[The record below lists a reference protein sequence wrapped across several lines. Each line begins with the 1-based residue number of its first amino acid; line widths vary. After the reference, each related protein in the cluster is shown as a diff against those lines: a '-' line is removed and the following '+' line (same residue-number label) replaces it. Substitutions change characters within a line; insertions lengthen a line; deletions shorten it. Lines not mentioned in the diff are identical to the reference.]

1 MKKDVLT
8 SSFLDIRG
16 KLHRIAMRLLQNDE
30 DAKDA
35 VQDTFEKLWSKDE
48 KDEIESNAEARNK
61 LVHVLRNT
69 CIDRLRTNHSIP
81 LESSV
86 TDFEGGYET
95 PTEDMERYERLIV
108 KGLTQTQMHI
118 YNLIAHDCLEYEEVA
133 KRLNMT
139 VEAVRMNMSRARKRI
154 RENIKM
160 IDR

>member
-8 SSFLDIRG
+8 TSYLDIRS
-16 KLHRIAMRLLQNDE
+16 KLHRIAMRFLQNDE

-48 KDEIESNAEARNK
+48 IESKAEARNK

-69 CIDRLRTNHSIP
+69 CIDRLRTNHSVA
-81 LESSV
+81 LESVVIDSK
-86 TDFEGGYET
+86 DGYEI

-108 KGLTQTQMHI
+108 NGLTDMQMRI
-118 YNLIAHDCLEYEEVA
+118 YNLVTHDCLEYEEVA
-133 KRLNMT
+133 KILNMS

-154 RENIKM
+154 RQNIKA

>member
-8 SSFLDIRG
+8 SSFLDIRS

-48 KDEIESNAEARNK
+48 IESDAEARNK

-69 CIDRLRTNHSIP
+69 CIDRLRTNHSVT
-81 LESSV
+81 LESAEA
-86 TDFEGGYET
+86 DFEGGYET
-95 PTEDMERYERLIV
+95 STEDMERYERLIV
-108 KGLTQTQMHI
+108 KGLTDSQMRI
-118 YNLIAHDCLEYEEVA
+118 YNLITHDCLEYEEVA
-133 KRLNMT
+133 RKLDMS

-154 RENIKM
+154 RENVKM

>member
-1 MKKDVLT
+1 MKKDALT
-8 SSFLDIRG
+8 PTFIDIRS

-30 DAKDA
+30 DAEDA
-35 VQDTFEKLWSKDE
+35 VQDTFEKLWSRDK
-48 KDEIESNAEARNK
+48 IESDAEARNK

-69 CIDRLRTNHSIP
+69 CIDRLRAPHTVP
-81 LESSV
+81 LESVGSE
-86 TDFEGGYET
+86 TQYGYET

-108 KGLTQTQMHI
+108 WGLTDMQMRI
-118 YNLIAHDCLEYEEVA
+118 YNLVTHDCLEYEEVA
-133 KRLNMT
+133 RRLDMS

>member
-8 SSFLDIRG
+8 SSFLDIRS

-48 KDEIESNAEARNK
+48 IESNVEARNK

-69 CIDRLRTNHSIP
+69 CIDRLRTRHSVP
-81 LESSV
+81 LESAE

-95 PTEDMERYERLIV
+95 STEDIEWYERLIV
-108 KGLTQTQMHI
+108 KGLTDSQMRI
-118 YNLIAHDCLEYEEVA
+118 YNLITHDCLEYEEVA
-133 KRLNMT
+133 RKLNMS

-154 RENIKM
+154 RENVKM

>member
-8 SSFLDIRG
+8 TSFLDIRS

-35 VQDTFEKLWSKDE
+35 VQDTFEKLWS

-81 LESSV
+81 LECAE
-86 TDFEGGYET
+86 TDFAGGYET
-95 PTEDMERYERLIV
+95 STEDIERYERLIV
-108 KGLTQTQMHI
+108 KGLTDSQMRI
-118 YNLIAHDCLEYEEVA
+118 YNLITHDCLEYEEVA
-133 KRLNMT
+133 RNLNMS

-154 RENIKM
+154 RENVKM

>member
-8 SSFLDIRG
+8 SSFLDIRS

-30 DAKDA
+30 DADDA
-35 VQDTFEKLWSKDE
+35 VQDTFEKLWS

-69 CIDRLRTNHSIP
+69 CIDRLRTNHYVP
-81 LESSV
+81 LETIDTYS
-86 TDFEGGYET
+86 ENCYET

-108 KGLTQTQMHI
+108 KGLTDVQMLI
-118 YNLIAHDCLEYEEVA
+118 YNLITHGCLEYEEVA
-133 KRLNMT
+133 AQLNMT
-139 VEAVRMNMSRARKRI
+139 VEAVRMNMSRARRRI
-154 RENIKM
+154 RENIKI

>member
-1 MKKDVLT
+1 MKKEVLT
-8 SSFLDIRG
+8 SSYLDIRS

-35 VQDTFEKLWSKDE
+35 LQDTFEKLWSKDY
-48 KDEIESNAEARNK
+48 IESNAVARNK

-69 CIDRLRTNHSIP
+69 CIDRLRTNHSVP
-81 LESSV
+81 LGSAE

-95 PTEDMERYERLIV
+95 PTEDMERYEMLIV
-108 KGLTQTQMHI
+108 KGLTETQKRI
-118 YNLIAHDCLEYEEVA
+118 YNLITHDCLEYEEVA
-133 KRLNMT
+133 KLLDMS

-154 RENIKM
+154 RENIKI